1 MRDHYVLVE
10 IDLSTGMTIEV
21 VRTFESDDRAEE
33 DLQLLQNLNPG
44 RSFKIVTVV
53 HVQG

>member
-1 MRDHYVLVE
+1 MRDTYVLVE
-10 IDLSTGMTIEV
+10 TDLSTGMTIEV

-33 DLQLLQNLNPG
+33 DLHLLQNLNPN
-44 RSFKIVTVV
+44 RTFKIVTAV